1 MDCGPACLRMVS
13 NYYGKK
19 YSAEEIRQKCFSSRE
34 GVSLL
39 SISDAAESMGFRA
52 LGVDI
57 TWNQLMDQAPLPAI
71 VHWNQNHFVVVYE
84 IRSRRNQVVVRVADP
99 GLDLE
104 PPAGGGT
111 FSVGVVFLDGLLTTS
126 GLEIPHNTEMKGT
139 AVIMTGRVR
148 LIDYIISSGNQFETE

>member
-84 IRSRRNQVVVRVADP
+84 IRSRRNQVVV
-99 GLDLE
+99 
-104 PPAGGGT
+104 
-111 FSVGVVFLDGLLTTS
+111 LLTTS

>member
-19 YSAEEIRQKCFSSRE
+19 YSAEEIRQKCLSSRE

-84 IRSRRNQVVVRVADP
+84 IRSRRNQVVV
-99 GLDLE
+99 
-104 PPAGGGT
+104 
-111 FSVGVVFLDGLLTTS
+111 LLTTS

>member
-19 YSAEEIRQKCFSSRE
+19 CSAEEIRQKCYSSRE

-84 IRSRRNQVVVRVADP
+84 IRSRRNQVVV
-99 GLDLE
+99 
-104 PPAGGGT
+104 
-111 FSVGVVFLDGLLTTS
+111 LLTTS

-148 LIDYIISSGNQFETE
+148 LIDYILSSGNSFETE